1 MAELHIRVGA
11 PAMPISTEFVRFCK
25 ALEHFYYV
33 IVLTEQPG
41 TNAAAAWNAWL
52 AAGLNP
58 AVRLAPPV
66 DQADR
71 IKVDS
76 RPGVGGFDVTLR
88 GTNAEVLGRL
98 HTLLAVL
105 DTARKSISGRTD
117 ESVRLAALRE
127 SSAVAETLVQPLK
140 GSLAHSQIPA
150 EEVKSFL
157 AMIDRDLLA
166 LSAADITSIDIE
178 AR

>member
-1 MAELHIRVGA
+1 
-11 PAMPISTEFVRFCK
+11 MPISTEFVRFCK

-33 IVLTEQPG
+33 IVLAEQRG

-88 GTNAEVLGRL
+88 GANAEILGRL
-98 HTLLAVL
+98 HTLLGVL
-105 DTARKSISGRTD
+105 DTARKSMSGRTD
-117 ESVRLAALRE
+117 ESARLAALRE
-127 SSAVAETLVQPLK
+127 SRTVAETLVQPLK
-140 GSLAHSQIPA
+140 KSLAHGQIPA
-150 EEVKSFL
+150 EGVKSFL

-166 LSAADITSIDIE
+166 LTAADINSIDIQ

>member
-1 MAELHIRVGA
+1 
-11 PAMPISTEFVRFCK
+11 MPISTEFVRFYK

-33 IVLTEQPG
+33 ILLAEQPG
-41 TNAAAAWNAWL
+41 TKAAAAWDAWL

-76 RPGVGGFDVTLR
+76 RPGVGGFDVTLH
-88 GTNAEVLGRL
+88 GTNSQALGRL
-98 HTLLAVL
+98 RALLGEL
-105 DTARKSISGRTD
+105 DAARKSISGRTD
-117 ESVRLAALRE
+117 ESARLTALRE
-127 SSAVAETLVQPLK
+127 SRTVAETLVQPLK
-140 GSLAHSQIPA
+140 GSLAHGQIPA
-150 EEVKSFL
+150 EGVKSFL

-166 LSAADITSIDIE
+166 LTAADINSIDIQ
-178 AR
+178 AG